1 MQNNLKPAML
11 VIAVLSLLLGL
22 SIGQNH
28 RQYLHIQHLT
38 AASYD
43 NFVPTTLP
51 FQQRKHGEQVHW
63 QCHQTVAET
72 LQAAKHELY
81 AERDAM
87 LRELHRE
94 IAQAQKEW
102 RHR

>member
-43 NFVPTTLP
+43 DFVPAILP
-51 FQQRKHGEQVHW
+51 FQQRKHGEQAHW
-63 QCHQTVAET
+63 PCHQAAYEA

-81 AERDAM
+81 AEREAM